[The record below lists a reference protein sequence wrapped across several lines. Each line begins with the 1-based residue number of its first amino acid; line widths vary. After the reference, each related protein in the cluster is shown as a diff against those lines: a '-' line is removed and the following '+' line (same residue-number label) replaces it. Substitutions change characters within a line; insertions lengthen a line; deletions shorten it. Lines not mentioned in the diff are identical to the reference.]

1 MAAQL
6 GLTALFALAAER
18 FALLRIALNNVSDSL
33 LFPNVHSPDRLLRQ
47 VRNEAYW
54 RKLS

>member
-18 FALLRIALNNVSDSL
+18 FALLRVALNSVSDAL

-47 VRNEAYW
+47 VRDQARWHRTN
-54 RKLS
+54 